1 MKKLGILVSGR
12 GSNMTAIIDAC
23 ERGYLLANV
32 EIVISDNPDAEAL
45 IIAKERKIS
54 TIHFDTP
61 VCKNLRLL
69 DMSIY
74 EVLRNYEVDF
84 VLLAGYMKMIGPL
97 VLSAFEGKILNIH
110 PSLLPKYGG
119 QGMYGINVHRAVI
132 DAGEKKSG
140 ATIHLVNSDYDK
152 GKILGQKS
160 VIVDK
165 DDTPDSLA
173 KKVLKIEHSLYVET
187 LKKIIEE

>member
-45 IIAKERKIS
+45 TIAKERKIS

-97 VLSAFEGKILNIH
+97 VLSAFEGKILNVH

-152 GKILGQKS
+152 GKILGQNS

>member
-1 MKKLGILVSGR
+1 M
-12 GSNMTAIIDAC
+12 
-23 ERGYLLANV
+23 YLLSNV

-45 IIAKERKIS
+45 TIAKERKIS

-69 DMSIY
+69 DTSIC

-84 VLLAGYMKMIGPL
+84 VLLAGYMKMVGSL
-97 VLSAFEGKILNIH
+97 VLSAFEGKILNVH
-110 PSLLPKYGG
+110 PSLLPKHGG

-187 LKKIIEE
+187 LKKIIEG

>member
-1 MKKLGILVSGR
+1 MKKIGILVSGR

-23 ERGYLLANV
+23 KRGYLLANV
-32 EIVISDNPDAEAL
+32 EIIISDNPDAKAL

-54 TIHFDTP
+54 TIHFDIQ
-61 VCKNLRLL
+61 VCKNLQLL
-69 DMSIY
+69 DTSICK
-74 EVLRNYEVDF
+74 VLHNYQVDL

-97 VLSAFEGKILNIH
+97 VLSVFEGKILNVH

-140 ATIHLVNSDYDK
+140 ATIHLVNSGYDK
-152 GKILGQKS
+152 GEILGQES

-165 DDTPDSLA
+165 NDTPESLA
-173 KKVLKIEHSLYVET
+173 KKVLKIEHTLYVET

>member
-1 MKKLGILVSGR
+1 MKKLGILVSGS
-12 GSNMTAIIDAC
+12 GSNMSAIIDAC
-23 ERGYLLANV
+23 EQGHISASV
-32 EIVISDNPDAEAL
+32 EIVLSNNADAKAL
-45 IIAKERKIS
+45 SIAKERKIS

-61 VCKNLRLL
+61 VFKNLRLL
-69 DMSIY
+69 DTSIC

-84 VLLAGYMKMIGPL
+84 VLLAGYMKMVGSL
-97 VLSAFEGKILNIH
+97 VLSAFEGKILNVH
-110 PSLLPKYGG
+110 PSLLPKHGG

-152 GKILGQKS
+152 GKILGQNS

-187 LKKIIEE
+187 LKKIIEG

>member
-1 MKKLGILVSGR
+1 ML
-12 GSNMTAIIDAC
+12 
-23 ERGYLLANV
+23 
-32 EIVISDNPDAEAL
+32 
-45 IIAKERKIS
+45 
-54 TIHFDTP
+54 DT
-61 VCKNLRLL
+61 
-69 DMSIY
+69 SIC

-84 VLLAGYMKMIGPL
+84 VLLAGYMKMVGSL
-97 VLSAFEGKILNIH
+97 VLSAFEGKILNVH
-110 PSLLPKYGG
+110 PSLLPKHGG

-187 LKKIIEE
+187 LKKIIEG

>member
-69 DMSIY
+69 DTSIY

-84 VLLAGYMKMIGPL
+84 VLLAGYMKMVGSL
-97 VLSAFEGKILNIH
+97 VLSAFEGKILNVH
-110 PSLLPKYGG
+110 PSLLPKHGG

-187 LKKIIEE
+187 LKKIIEG

>member
-1 MKKLGILVSGR
+1 MPA
-12 GSNMTAIIDAC
+12 TFQ
-23 ERGYLLANV
+23 E
-32 EIVISDNPDAEAL
+32 
-45 IIAKERKIS
+45 
-54 TIHFDTP
+54 
-61 VCKNLRLL
+61 
-69 DMSIY
+69 
-74 EVLRNYEVDF
+74 
-84 VLLAGYMKMIGPL
+84 
-97 VLSAFEGKILNIH
+97 KILNVH
-110 PSLLPKYGG
+110 PSLLPKHGG

-160 VIVDK
+160 VIVDE

-187 LKKIIEE
+187 LKKIIEG

>member
-61 VCKNLRLL
+61 VCKNLRSL
-69 DMSIY
+69 DTSIC

-84 VLLAGYMKMIGPL
+84 VLLAGYMKMVGSL
-97 VLSAFEGKILNIH
+97 VLSAFEGKILNVH
-110 PSLLPKYGG
+110 PSLLPKHGG

-152 GKILGQKS
+152 GKILGQNS

-187 LKKIIEE
+187 LKKIIEG

>member
-1 MKKLGILVSGR
+1 ML
-12 GSNMTAIIDAC
+12 
-23 ERGYLLANV
+23 
-32 EIVISDNPDAEAL
+32 
-45 IIAKERKIS
+45 
-54 TIHFDTP
+54 DT
-61 VCKNLRLL
+61 
-69 DMSIY
+69 SIC
-74 EVLRNYEVDF
+74 EVLSNYEVDF
-84 VLLAGYMKMIGPL
+84 VLLAGYMKMVGPL
-97 VLSAFEGKILNIH
+97 VLSSFEGKILNVH
-110 PSLLPKYGG
+110 PSLLPKHGG

-187 LKKIIEE
+187 LKKIIEG

>member
-12 GSNMTAIIDAC
+12 GSNMNAIIDAC

-69 DMSIY
+69 DTSIY

-165 DDTPDSLA
+165 DETPDSLA

-187 LKKIIEE
+187 LKKIIEG

>member
-1 MKKLGILVSGR
+1 MYKRQLRL
-12 GSNMTAIIDAC
+12 
-23 ERGYLLANV
+23 
-32 EIVISDNPDAEAL
+32 
-45 IIAKERKIS
+45 
-54 TIHFDTP
+54 FDT
-61 VCKNLRLL
+61 
-69 DMSIY
+69 SIC

-84 VLLAGYMKMIGPL
+84 VLLAGYMKMVGPL
-97 VLSAFEGKILNIH
+97 VLSVFEGKILNVH
-110 PSLLPKYGG
+110 PSLLPKHGG

-173 KKVLKIEHSLYVET
+173 KKVLKIEHCLYVDT
-187 LKKIIEE
+187 LKKIIDG

>member
-23 ERGYLLANV
+23 EQGYLLANV

-45 IIAKERKIS
+45 TIAKERKIS

-69 DMSIY
+69 DTSIC

-84 VLLAGYMKMIGPL
+84 VLLAGYMKMVGSL
-97 VLSAFEGKILNIH
+97 VLSAFEGKILNVH
-110 PSLLPKYGG
+110 PSLLPKHGG

-187 LKKIIEE
+187 LKKIIEG

>member
-1 MKKLGILVSGR
+1 ML
-12 GSNMTAIIDAC
+12 
-23 ERGYLLANV
+23 
-32 EIVISDNPDAEAL
+32 
-45 IIAKERKIS
+45 
-54 TIHFDTP
+54 DT
-61 VCKNLRLL
+61 
-69 DMSIY
+69 SIY

-84 VLLAGYMKMIGPL
+84 VLLAGYMKMVGSL
-97 VLSAFEGKILNIH
+97 VLSAFEGKILNVH
-110 PSLLPKYGG
+110 PSLLPKHGG

-152 GKILGQKS
+152 GKILGQNS

-187 LKKIIEE
+187 LKKIIEG

>member
-45 IIAKERKIS
+45 TIAKERKIS

-61 VCKNLRLL
+61 VCKNLRLV
-69 DMSIY
+69 DTSIY

-84 VLLAGYMKMIGPL
+84 VLLAGYMKMVGSL
-97 VLSAFEGKILNIH
+97 VLSAFEGKILNVH
-110 PSLLPKYGG
+110 PSLLPKHGG

-152 GKILGQKS
+152 GKILGQNS

-187 LKKIIEE
+187 LKKIIEG